1 MPSKLPSLR
10 RQLMVWII
18 LPVALALLSSTLLLY
33 KIAQDQA
40 NLSHDHTLLD
50 VALTLEDHLE
60 NTPSGLRL
68 ALSLHAENILLRD
81 APDQM
86 YYAIYST
93 EGQFIAGTASLT
105 PTKQIIK
112 TDTPHYFNHAL
123 DKQALRNVVL
133 RTQAHQQLVDIYVAE
148 TIYGRGQQIRAATLG
163 LVLPIALSLLLIML
177 WIIFGFDRALRPLNR
192 LRDELTQ
199 RHALALKP
207 LSTKKIPSEV
217 LPLVTEINALLARLE
232 HAQSAQQ
239 RFIDDAA
246 HQLRTPLSSL
256 RAYAALSQRE
266 HTNPQ
271 ALQQHLEH
279 LHHATERASRLISQ
293 WLSLARLGEDA
304 PPPQLIPVRLDNII
318 REHAP
323 NWLARADV
331 RQQSLEFVVERVTL
345 CADGFAL
352 GELLDNLIDNA
363 LRYTPKGGQIRLSCR
378 STPTGIQLYIEDS
391 GSGIPPD
398 KRAQVFERFRRLEGA
413 PEGGSGLGLAIV
425 QRIAEQHHAQITIDA
440 SETLGGACFC
450 ISWLNHNANDC

>member
-1 MPSKLPSLR
+1 MPNRLPSLR
-10 RQLMVWII
+10 RQLMHWII
-18 LPVALALLSSTLLLY
+18 LPVALALFTSTLILY
-33 KIAQDQA
+33 QLAQDQA
-40 NLSHDHTLLD
+40 TLSHDHTLLD
-50 VALTLEDHLE
+50 VALTLENHLE
-60 NTPSGLRL
+60 DTPSGLRL
-68 ALSLHAENILLRD
+68 ALSSHAENMLLRD
-81 APDQM
+81 APDKM
-86 YYAIYST
+86 YYAIYSD
-93 EGQFIAGTASLT
+93 EGQFITGNSSLT
-105 PTKQIIK
+105 PTKQGIK
-112 TDTPHYFNHAL
+112 ADKPLYFDHTL
-123 DKQALRNVVL
+123 DKQTLRSVVL
-133 RTQAHQQLVDIYVAE
+133 RTQAHQQLIDIYVAE
-148 TIYGRGQQIRAATLG
+148 TTHGRGQQIREATLG
-163 LVLPIALSLLLIML
+163 LVLPIALSLVLIML
-177 WIIFGFDRALRPLNR
+177 WIIFGFDRALKPLNR

-217 LPLVTEINALLARLE
+217 QPLVTEINALLARLE

-266 HTNPQ
+266 HTHPQ

-323 NWLARADV
+323 HWLARADA

-345 CADGFAL
+345 CADSFAL

-378 STPTGIQLYIEDS
+378 RTPTGIQLHIEDS
-391 GSGIPPD
+391 GTGIAPD
-398 KRAQVFERFRRLEGA
+398 KRTQVFERFRRLEGA
-413 PEGGSGLGLAIV
+413 PEGGSGLGLSIV

-450 ISWLNHNANDC
+450 ISWRSHDANGC